1 MPEQFLKLRHIVLAL
16 FFLTALPSIAQLPG
30 ESTTK
35 EETESAK
42 FPDDSLGRRTPRG
55 AVNGYIQAVS
65 DQNFIRAS
73 RYFNLKRAY
82 RSDRQRERIVKVMQR
97 LLDQGGDIIPTSFIS
112 NKYEGRTDDDL
123 AQGLDLIG
131 NVTANGKSIELFVE
145 NTSAPDEAPLW
156 QFSAETIGDIADITI
171 EDNLLIDKVLPD
183 FLKERLLG
191 GVPMGHW
198 LVMIVLIVLSY
209 FLAWALVA
217 LAAFIITGVWRKAR
231 TEPTA
236 GIIAALELPLKLVIA
251 VWLLIA
257 ISQQIGISFIIRQRF
272 SALTVT
278 VAIVAFLITLWRLT
292 DFISNF
298 SKDRMTRRGRVSAIS
313 VILFLRRTMKG
324 AIIIFG
330 AIVILGTIGIDVTT
344 GLAALGIGGIAL
356 ALGAQK
362 TVENFVGSV
371 TLIADQPVRVGDFC
385 KIGEV
390 SGTVESIGM
399 RSTKLRTG
407 DRTIVTIPN
416 GDLAA
421 SKIENFAH
429 RDRFLFDP
437 TLEFRRDTSP
447 DQIRFLLVELRKI
460 LYSHPMVSNDPA
472 KVRFTGFGESSVKIE
487 IWAYVLAP
495 GFDDFQE
502 VQEDILLKMMDI
514 IAQSGTALAYPA
526 RTLFITD
533 DKGIAAESALKTE
546 ERVKQWKEDKDLQ
559 LPKFTPEAIEKL
571 KGATSYP
578 PEGAA
583 IAKDAE

>member
-1 MPEQFLKLRHIVLAL
+1 M
-16 FFLTALPSIAQLPG
+16 
-30 ESTTK
+30 
-35 EETESAK
+35 
-42 FPDDSLGRRTPRG
+42 
-55 AVNGYIQAVS
+55 
-65 DQNFIRAS
+65 
-73 RYFNLKRAY
+73 
-82 RSDRQRERIVKVMQR
+82 
-97 LLDQGGDIIPTSFIS
+97 
-112 NKYEGRTDDDL
+112 
-123 AQGLDLIG
+123 
-131 NVTANGKSIELFVE
+131 
-145 NTSAPDEAPLW
+145 
-156 QFSAETIGDIADITI
+156 
-171 EDNLLIDKVLPD
+171 
-183 FLKERLLG
+183 
-191 GVPMGHW
+191 
-198 LVMIVLIVLSY
+198 
-209 FLAWALVA
+209 
-217 LAAFIITGVWRKAR
+217 
-231 TEPTA
+231 
-236 GIIAALELPLKLVIA
+236 
-251 VWLLIA
+251 
-257 ISQQIGISFIIRQRF
+257 
-272 SALTVT
+272 
-278 VAIVAFLITLWRLT
+278 
-292 DFISNF
+292 
-298 SKDRMTRRGRVSAIS
+298 
-313 VILFLRRTMKG
+313 
-324 AIIIFG
+324 
-330 AIVILGTIGIDVTT
+330 
-344 GLAALGIGGIAL
+344 
-356 ALGAQK
+356 
-362 TVENFVGSV
+362 
-371 TLIADQPVRVGDFC
+371 IADQPVRVGDFC

-526 RTLFITD
+526 RTLFVTD
-533 DKGIAAESALKTE
+533 DKGIAEESAVEIK